1 VLSRPL
7 DAMCAVLLS
16 EIESHTP
23 TGRSARTRLYPA
35 DLVVRIP
42 DAISDAQ
49 AAASFLRGVTARLLL
64 KEVVTLQPGDTV
76 LFHAAAGGVGLLFA
90 QWARALGIRVIGT
103 VSDESKA
110 AVARTAGCF
119 EVINY
124 SKENFVERVHTIT
137 TAPEWQLSTTQSAST
152 RSLIRCGRC
161 DRAAP
166 WWCSA
171 RHQVIRR
178 RSIRLSI
185 AVKSGLERIWG
196 S

>member
-1 VLSRPL
+1 
-7 DAMCAVLLS
+7 M
-16 EIESHTP
+16 
-23 TGRSARTRLYPA
+23 
-35 DLVVRIP
+35 
-42 DAISDAQ
+42 
-49 AAASFLRGVTARLLL
+49 
-64 KEVVTLQPGDTV
+64 LQPDDTV

-137 TAPEWQLSTTQSAST
+137 NGAGAAAVYDAVGRDTFLD
-152 RSLIRCGRC
+152 SLRTLRP
-161 DRAAP
+161 AAP
-166 WWCSA
+166 WRCSA

-178 RSIRLSI
+178 RSIRFCWRRSR
-185 AVKSGLERIWG
+185 ST
-196 S
+196 